1 MLSVCHLPR
10 LFPRCTNRVNRVS
23 IGLFL
28 SCIQMKSYLS
38 GNPGLRIALN
48 EDLVIGS
55 DRRGSGGGSY
65 GGSVVLDG
73 ELTTTITLRGTVNVY
88 LSVLVFLP
96 NRRHCYIANPTLLLF
111 LSHVSFCSTHALNA
125 DCNFH
130 GEFDIHLPFKCR
142 VEPL

>member
-1 MLSVCHLPR
+1 MAINPTHLRPSVFLHCF
-10 LFPRCTNRVNRVS
+10 LFALFSGRTNRVS
-23 IGLFL
+23 IVLFL

-73 ELTTTITLRGTVNVY
+73 ELTTTITLREGAGGG
-88 LSVLVFLP
+88 L
-96 NRRHCYIANPTLLLF
+96 
-111 LSHVSFCSTHALNA
+111 
-125 DCNFH
+125 
-130 GEFDIHLPFKCR
+130 
-142 VEPL
+142 